1 MPNRAT
7 STRIITAAVAGGALA
22 AALGLGPDW
31 SAGATPPESNTVP
44 VQTGPE
50 DPSGE
55 RP

>member
-31 SAGATPPESNTVP
+31 SAGATPPENHPVP
-44 VQTGPE
+44 VHTGPA
-50 DPSGE
+50 DPGGE
-55 RP
+55 